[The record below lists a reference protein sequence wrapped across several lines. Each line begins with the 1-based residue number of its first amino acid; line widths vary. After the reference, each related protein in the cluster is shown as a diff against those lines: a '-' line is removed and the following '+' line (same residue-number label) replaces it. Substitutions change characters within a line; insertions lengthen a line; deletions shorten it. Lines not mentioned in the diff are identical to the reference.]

1 MDDQSGIILVALSP
15 NVRSCIFMMLAMASF
30 TVNDSITKYLSE
42 SMNTGQIML
51 LRGIL
56 ATTVILLIARRRR
69 ALIPVGEVLH
79 PMILLRAIGEMGATI
94 IYLIALAHLPLA
106 FTSAV
111 FQSVPLAVTMC
122 AALFLKET
130 VGWRRWLAIT
140 VGFVGVLI
148 IVRPGTD
155 GINPYALM
163 LLVGVGFTACRDLA
177 TRRVPDIIPTLMISA
192 LTSFA
197 VTLTG
202 AALVVPMGGWSPV
215 GWGEIGLL
223 VIASLLLLIGYH
235 FIILAMREGDISFVS
250 PFRYTSLLWAILL
263 GFVIFGD
270 IPDMLTIIG
279 SAIVVLSGIY
289 TLYRESVV
297 ARRGRVAASATR
309 RPEEAAAAK
318 VE

>member
-1 MDDQSGIILVALSP
+1 
-15 NVRSCIFMMLAMASF
+15 
-30 TVNDSITKYLSE
+30 
-42 SMNTGQIML
+42 
-51 LRGIL
+51 
-56 ATTVILLIARRRR
+56 VILLIARQRK
-69 ALIPVGEVLH
+69 ALIPVGRALH
-79 PMILLRAIGEMGATI
+79 PMILLRAFGEMGATV

-122 AALFLKET
+122 AALFLKEA

-140 VGFVGVLI
+140 IGFIGVLI

-177 TRRVPDIIPTLMISA
+177 TRRVPDVIPTLMISA
-192 LTSFA
+192 LTSSA
-197 VTLTG
+197 ITLTG
-202 AALVVPMGGWSPV
+202 AGLVVPMGGWSPI

-235 FIILAMREGDISFVS
+235 FIILAMREGEISFVS
-250 PFRYTSLLWAILL
+250 PFRYTSLLWSILL
-263 GFVIFGD
+263 GIVIFGD
-270 IPDMLTIIG
+270 VPGPATILG
-279 SAIVVLSGIY
+279 SIIVVSSGIY

-297 ARRGRVAASATR
+297 ARRGRAASS
-309 RPEEAAAAK
+309 AAK
-318 VE
+318 PPVEAPAAVVKVE

>member
-1 MDDQSGIILVALSP
+1 MALSP

-51 LRGIL
+51 LRGLL
-56 ATTVILLIARRRR
+56 ATTVILLIARQRK
-69 ALIPVGEVLH
+69 ALIPVGRALH
-79 PMILLRAIGEMGATI
+79 PMILLRAFGEMGATV

-122 AALFLKET
+122 AALFLKEA

-140 VGFVGVLI
+140 IGFIGVLI

-177 TRRVPDIIPTLMISA
+177 TRRVPDVIPTLMISA
-192 LTSFA
+192 LTSSA
-197 VTLTG
+197 ITLTG
-202 AALVVPMGGWSPV
+202 AGLVVPMGGWSPI

-235 FIILAMREGDISFVS
+235 FIILAMREGEISFVS
-250 PFRYTSLLWAILL
+250 PFRYTSLLWSILL
-263 GFVIFGD
+263 GIVIFGD
-270 IPDMLTIIG
+270 VPGPATILG
-279 SAIVVLSGIY
+279 SIIVVSSGIY

-297 ARRGRVAASATR
+297 ARRGRAASS
-309 RPEEAAAAK
+309 AAK
-318 VE
+318 PPVEAPAAVVKVE